1 MADLNMV
8 RQGLF
13 GEVIHCTCGCGHNLS
28 KRIVLGKGTGPTPKG
43 EGDYRSTHNQFSN
56 SDLYPTHKVE
66 PIAQCL
72 NIQRGNRFQ
81 HLTYTAS
88 KPRGLSQW
96 STENLEPGHER
107 RDINWA

>member
-1 MADLNMV
+1 MV

-43 EGDYRSTHNQFSN
+43 EGDYRSTHNQFRN
-56 SDLYPTHKVE
+56 SDLYPTHKVG

-81 HLTYTAS
+81 HLTSTAS